1 MRQGS
6 GDKKNGN
13 HFSYSWGVKLTLMSG
28 EALRATGC
36 ELAGQPTMVNP
47 VAFRFM
53 APCSSALAQGCSC
66 GGAAEGDGAWK
77 PLPGAAWEIGVAAV
91 RTGGGAVGAGSAGIA
106 DACCCRFILL

>member
-91 RTGGGAVGAGSAGIA
+91 RTGWGAVRAGSAGIA

>member
-1 MRQGS
+1 M
-6 GDKKNGN
+6 
-13 HFSYSWGVKLTLMSG
+13 MSG

-91 RTGGGAVGAGSAGIA
+91 RTGWGAVRAGSAGIA